1 MSREEIDG
9 TIAML
14 NFDSLGSGSE
24 LKTSGDYDLTSE
36 AIRIGKELGA
46 SISLEGDGWA
56 TSDHAPFEEAG
67 IPTLFLSSSDISR
80 INAPEDTIEHINPDL
95 LGYAA
100 EIGIAMLDWLAE
112 EAKE

>member
-1 MSREEIDG
+1 MATEDSHLHAIGD
-9 TIAML
+9 
-14 NFDSLGSGSE
+14 FDLVS
-24 LKTSGDYDLTSE
+24 K
-36 AIRIGKELGA
+36 AIEVGKELGA
-46 SISLEGDGWA
+46 PIALEGARGA
-56 TSDHAPFEEAG
+56 SSDHAPFEEAG